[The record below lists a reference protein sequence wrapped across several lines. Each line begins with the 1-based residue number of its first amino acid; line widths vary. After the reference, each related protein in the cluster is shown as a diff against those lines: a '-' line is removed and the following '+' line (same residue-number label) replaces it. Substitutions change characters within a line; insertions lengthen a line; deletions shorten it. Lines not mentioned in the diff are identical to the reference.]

1 MTRAPASGP
10 TEFRSALEAGG
21 LVFDGAMGTSLYA
34 KGHLYTQSFDEMNL
48 SQPDRILQAHEGFA
62 AAGARVL
69 ETNTFGANRLRLH
82 AHGHQD
88 KVAEINAAGVALAR
102 QACGDAGFVAGS
114 VGPSGS
120 ILESLGNAER
130 QALRDAFAEQCRALI
145 DAGADALILETFRQ
159 PGELQLALE
168 AARGA
173 AGEAAVIACVSFDE
187 AGTTADGAGP
197 EDIAGRLAS
206 WGADA
211 LGVNCATG
219 PAGVYEMVTR
229 MLAPGLPTVAIPN
242 AGMPQQVEGRL
253 AYMATP
259 EYFQVFARRLFKA
272 GISAVGGCCGTTPAH
287 IEKVAAAARMV
298 SGGTSSEGHEWGMRE
313 GGGVSLEAAPGV
325 RVVPTEEKGP
335 IGAKLGKEFVVSV
348 EVNPPP
354 GLSLE
359 KALDAARMLRDGGVD
374 VINVADGARAQA
386 RMGNLALCMRIQ
398 EEVGLPALMHVT
410 TRDRN
415 LLGLFAYLM
424 SAHELGVQNLV
435 VITGDPP
442 KMGDFPDATAVYD
455 LDSIGLLRLLSAMNR
470 GFDAGGKPLGAA
482 TSFLCATG
490 AEPAAQDYEREL
502 ARLRAKREAGA
513 EIVMTQ
519 PVYDPAVLDRML
531 DDIAPLDLPVLV
543 GLLPL
548 ASHRNAEFL
557 HNEVPGMRIPDA
569 IRERMRRAGSG
580 EPARREGVAIA
591 RDMLASVRDRVAG
604 AYIMPP
610 FGRYELAL
618 EVLG

>member
-1 MTRAPASGP
+1 MRRS
-10 TEFRSALEAGG
+10 EFHNALNSGG

-34 KGHLYTQSFDEMNL
+34 KGHLYTQSFEEMNL
-48 SQPDRILQAHEGFA
+48 SQPERILQAHESFA
-62 AAGARVL
+62 RAGAQVL
-69 ETNTFGANRLRLH
+69 ETNTFGANAARLRP
-82 AHGHQD
+82 HGHER
-88 KVAEINAAGVALAR
+88 KVVEINEAGVALAR
-102 QACGDAGFVAGS
+102 KAAGEDRFVAGS
-114 VGPSGS
+114 VGPTGL
-120 ILESLGNAER
+120 ILESLSSRER
-130 QALRDAFAEQCRALI
+130 DALRATFADQCGALVE
-145 DAGADALILETFRQ
+145 AGSDALLLETFRQ
-159 PGELQLALE
+159 PNELKLALE
-168 AARGA
+168 AARS
-173 AGEAAVIACVSFDE
+173 AGSDIAVIACVSFDE
-187 AGTTADGAGP
+187 TGTTADGAGP
-197 EDIAGRLAS
+197 EDIATRLAD
-206 WGADA
+206 WGAHA

-219 PAGVYEMVTR
+219 PAGVYEMITR
-229 MLAPGLPTVAIPN
+229 MLGPGLPTVAIPN

-272 GISAVGGCCGTTPAH
+272 GVSAVGGCCGTTPAH
-287 IEKVAAAARMV
+287 IEKIAAAARMV
-298 SGGTSSEGHEWGMRE
+298 SGGSTADALEWGMRE
-313 GGGVSLEAAPGV
+313 GVATAREPAPGV
-325 RVVPTEEKGP
+325 TVVRTDEKGP
-335 IGAKLGKEFVVSV
+335 VGAKLGREFIVSV

-354 GLSLE
+354 GLSLD
-359 KALDAARMLRDGGVD
+359 KALDAARMLREGGVD

-398 EEVGLPALMHVT
+398 EEVGLPTLMHVT

-424 SAHELGVQNLV
+424 SAHELGVRNLV

-455 LDSIGLLRLLSAMNR
+455 LDSIGLLRLLSTMNR
-470 GFDAGGKPLGAA
+470 GFDAGGKPLGAS

-490 AEPAAQDYEREL
+490 AEPGATDYPHEL
-502 ARLRAKREAGA
+502 ERLRAKREAGA
-513 EIVMTQ
+513 ELVMTQ

-531 DDIAPLDLPVLV
+531 DDIEPLNLPVLV

-557 HNEVPGMRIPDA
+557 HNEVPGMKVPDP
-569 IRERMRRAGSG
+569 IRERMRKAGSG

-591 RDMLASVRDRVAG
+591 REMLAAVRGRVAG

-618 EVLG
+618 DVLA

>member
-1 MTRAPASGP
+1 MAPQSRADD
-10 TEFRSALEAGG
+10 FRTALAARG

-34 KGHLYTQSFDEMNL
+34 KGHLYTQSFEEMNL
-48 SQPDRILQAHEGFA
+48 SQPDRILQAHESFA
-62 AAGARVL
+62 EAGAQAL
-69 ETNTFGANRLRLH
+69 ETNTFGANRFRLRP
-82 AHGHQD
+82 HGHED
-88 KVAEINAAGVALAR
+88 KVAEINRAGVEIARRAAGDAR
-102 QACGDAGFVAGS
+102 FVVGS
-114 VGPSGS
+114 VGPSGL
-120 ILESLGNAER
+120 ILESLSDEER
-130 QALRDAFAEQCRALI
+130 RQVGEAFAEQCTALVA
-145 DAGADALILETFRQ
+145 AGADALLLETFRQ
-159 PGELQLALE
+159 PSELQLAVE

-173 AGEAAVIACVSFDE
+173 SAALSVIACVSFDE
-187 AGTTADGAGP
+187 AGTTADGSGP
-197 EDIAGRLAS
+197 EAIARRLAEL
-206 WGADA
+206 GADA
-211 LGVNCATG
+211 IGVNCADG

-229 MLAPGLPTVAIPN
+229 MLEPGLPTVAIPN

-272 GISAVGGCCGTTPAH
+272 GVAAVGGCCGTTPAH

-298 SGGTSSEGHEWGMRE
+298 SGGASSESLDWGMRE
-313 GGGVSLEAAPGV
+313 DDAGALEAAPGIT
-325 RVVPTEEKGP
+325 VVPTEQKGP
-335 IGAKLGKEFVVSV
+335 IGEKLGREFLVSV

-359 KALDAARMLRDGGVD
+359 KAIDAARMLRDGGVD
-374 VINVADGARAQA
+374 IINVADGARAQA
-386 RMGNLALCMRIQ
+386 RMGNLALCMRVQ
-398 EEVGLPALMHVT
+398 EEVGLPAIMHVT

-415 LLGLFAYLM
+415 LLGLFAHLM
-424 SAHELGVQNLV
+424 SAHELGVHNLV

-455 LDSIGLLRLLSAMNR
+455 LDSVGLLRLLSAMNR

-482 TSFLCATG
+482 TRFLCATG
-490 AEPAAQDYEREL
+490 AEPGATDYPREL
-502 ARLRAKREAGA
+502 ERLKAKRAAGA
-513 EIVMTQ
+513 ELVMTQ

-557 HNEVPGMRIPDA
+557 HNEVPGMKVPDE
-569 IRERMRRAGSG
+569 IRERMRKAGSG
-580 EPARREGVAIA
+580 EAGRKEGVAIA
-591 RDMLASVRDRVAG
+591 REMLASVRDRVAG

-618 EVLG
+618 EVLA